1 MKIFRYLLVALISFA
16 AGWTVFAY
24 QSHVERPWV
33 YKLEAPLML
42 AGGDAG
48 NPPTLLPKGTS
59 LYFDQA
65 YPEGFTRFRVYVN
78 VEGIKLKGREATEK
92 YWLDPLTAFPVDQD
106 QLHKLL
112 KDYPLSRQDLEA
124 ILSSGSLSQAQ
135 IRELL
140 QKYVQ

>member
-24 QSHVERPWV
+24 LSHVERPWV

-42 AGGDAG
+42 AGGDAD
-48 NPPTLLPKGTS
+48 NPPT
-59 LYFDQA
+59 
-65 YPEGFTRFRVYVN
+65 
-78 VEGIKLKGREATEK
+78 
-92 YWLDPLTAFPVDQD
+92 
-106 QLHKLL
+106 
-112 KDYPLSRQDLEA
+112 A